1 MSVNENVTTAADVT
15 TGGDRGDCQSDDAM
29 GEASTDP
36 ATAEVSKGVACLP
49 SPNKTAAG
57 SQQAMYSILEET
69 PPWTRESFLF
79 NISSFQ
85 EDVGVS
91 PVTTGRLTPGL
102 RRLCLDA
109 SPSLAWAKAE
119 RHSHLH
125 LATSPT
131 LENETPPWMKASF
144 MDYSVTTPTEP
155 ANSVELPGGAGTV
168 ITVPLPDIVTMNV
181 QNDTIDVG
189 CEGKSPACTL
199 PKVDSTSAQN
209 AMDSPCRDSP
219 ALAIATT
226 DRQAMLIN
234 STIHLAG
241 GSNTPGSASDI
252 TVPTEE
258 MNSTA
263 NLTSGCS
270 SPSVA
275 GRNVSASADEI
286 NKTTDVANNSAPSIA
301 LTPDVNT
308 STGEGNNTM
317 ELVYSGRPNIT
328 VPAGASAALSDV
340 VLSNRQMNWTIELAG
355 CVGSAADSKH
365 AEHKDLTVE
374 MGSDCSLISP
384 AVSPSISRPTQ
395 ELNATVDKE
404 NDSKSTSVEVN
415 TTMPV
420 HHNTTMP
427 VHHNTTMPVHH
438 NTTMP
443 VHHNTTVDFPLGGGT
458 NSAPMAACHNGTL
471 HLATVAKT
479 PVATKLAREMNN
491 TVDLVQRRSIPSAGP
506 MNSTVELQG
515 TTTRNASPSVTTE
528 VQGITSSV
536 VRGVG
541 SPAAVVNGT
550 VNLTSIN
557 SPCVAEAA
565 VVNSTVNLTSI
576 NSPCVAEAAVVNG
589 TVNLTS
595 INSPC
600 VAEAAVVNGTVNLTS
615 INSPCVAEAAVVNG
629 TVNLT
634 SVNSPCVAEAAVVNG
649 TVNLTSV
656 NSPCVAEAAVV
667 NGTVNLTPIGSP
679 CVTGA
684 AVVNST
690 VNLTC
695 SGSPSVSGIQKL
707 DNTVEMEVSNPSSS
721 PEVARGHA
729 AVSDKANGVD
739 EECTRPA
746 SDTTASAVEQGSVG
760 NAQACAGNGN
770 VSDSA
775 TLTMNLNLSEAEV
788 TVERSAPESRLSES
802 RLSVQFT
809 LDDTLDLQAYGLV
822 TSTPMPE
829 HREFSFS
836 RPADVVLGR
845 ACEARKQLVLP
856 ANATISTTT
865 TNTTTS
871 SSPTAKAAGGSDP
884 PGEDGAGTS
893 PAESSP
899 PSEGKTDVHA
909 SLAQRQGMVLKA
921 TGITLPRAGGAAAA
935 AMAGP
940 TAAGAKS
947 SGLPVTRRTIPK
959 PTRRTG
965 VLGMATVANNTIEGI
980 PAPSG
985 IPSTNRLSLGMKAAL
1000 RSAASIGPVPQPAPA
1015 LQRRLSLA
1023 PVLSTRLKK
1032 KPNEGAIPTVSKEAA
1047 ASSVRPS
1054 RASTGIKR
1062 PVPDP
1067 KGGPAKRSKEDS
1079 THASVS
1085 KDSAS
1090 IAGRLPRT
1098 STGLRKALPEAKGE
1112 LRRPSVGP
1120 ASKLRSGLLMKKG
1133 PASLVTAPSLDSEGT
1148 YLCQGQEHPDRKTDC
1163 KNCESLQQQIQQ
1175 QRQEIEALKAQLS
1188 KVQSP

>member
-1 MSVNENVTTAADVT
+1 MSVNENVTRAADVT

-85 EDVGVS
+85 EDVGAS

-119 RHSHLH
+119 RYSHLH
-125 LATSPT
+125 PATSPT

-181 QNDTIDVG
+181 QNDTMDVG
-189 CEGKSPACTL
+189 CEGKSPACTP

-209 AMDSPCRDSP
+209 AVDSPCRDSP
-219 ALAIATT
+219 ALAIAST

-258 MNSTA
+258 MNSTT

-275 GRNVSASADEI
+275 GRNMSASADEI

-301 LTPDVNT
+301 LTPDINT

-317 ELVYSGRPNIT
+317 ELVYSGRPNMT

-340 VLSNRQMNWTIELAG
+340 VLSNRQMNGTMELAG
-355 CVGSAADSKH
+355 CVGSATDSKH

-404 NDSKSTSVEVN
+404 NNGKSTSVEVN

-427 VHHNTTMPVHH
+427 VHHSTTMPVHHSTTMPVHHSTTMPVHH

-471 HLATVAKT
+471 HLAAVAKT

-491 TVDLVQRRSIPSAGP
+491 TVDLVQRRSIPSAEP

-515 TTTRNASPSVTTE
+515 TTTTNASPSVTTE
-528 VQGITSSV
+528 VQELTSSV

-565 VVNSTVNLTSI
+565 VVNSTVNLTS
-576 NSPCVAEAAVVNG
+576 
-589 TVNLTS
+589 
-595 INSPC
+595 
-600 VAEAAVVNGTVNLTS
+600 
-615 INSPCVAEAAVVNG
+615 
-629 TVNLT
+629 
-634 SVNSPCVAEAAVVNG
+634 VNSPCVAEAAVG
-649 TVNLTSV
+649 
-656 NSPCVAEAAVV
+656 

-721 PEVARGHA
+721 PEVVRGHA
-729 AVSDKANGVD
+729 AVSEKANGVN

-788 TVERSAPESRLSES
+788 TVERSAPESRLS
-802 RLSVQFT
+802 VQFT
-809 LDDTLDLQAYGLV
+809 LDDSLDLQAYGLV

-856 ANATISTTT
+856 ANAIISTTT

-871 SSPTAKAAGGSDP
+871 SSPTAKATGGSDP

-940 TAAGAKS
+940 MVAGAKS

-959 PTRRTG
+959 PMRRTG
-965 VLGMATVANNTIEGI
+965 VLGMATVANNTVEDI

-1062 PVPDP
+1062 PVPEP

-1079 THASVS
+1079 AHASVS

-1098 STGLRKALPEAKGE
+1098 STGLRKALPEPKAE

-1120 ASKLRSGLLMKKG
+1120 AAKLRSGLLMQKG
-1133 PASLVTAPSLDSEGT
+1133 PVLPTVPEDAISISSNHTISASLVTAPSLDSEGT

-1163 KNCESLQQQIQQ
+1163 KNCESLQRQIQQ